1 MGKIQDGKYPV
12 STCKSDSNIIYDD
25 LWDKKER
32 AVMAG
37 IEMWKFFDEMNELVY
52 AADMDTHELLYMNKK
67 ALKLYGLQL
76 TEQLAG
82 RKCYEV
88 MQNASAPCAICN
100 GRELSEGY
108 FKEWRYY
115 NPVLNKYLMVKDTM
129 QQIDGRRVRVEI
141 AIDVSAENQQ
151 KNMVHNYQHLE
162 SLINEALRIALQAP
176 DLENSLKIVLEY
188 LGKALDGER
197 AYIFEKNE
205 KGGDDNTYEW
215 VANGVTP
222 QKDNLQNVPPEVCAG
237 WYRIF
242 YEDKCVVIDD
252 IEKIRTKDTLVYET
266 LKQQS
271 VSSIVVVPLYSDGKV
286 IGFYGVD
293 NPPVEALGYIS
304 NMLQIMGHFIES
316 LLKMRNLV
324 RNLQA
329 MSYSDQMTQFGNR
342 YAMKEYLENIR
353 PERSIGVVY
362 GDITGLKRVN
372 DEAGHEAGDRLI
384 LSVCRCMREAFD
396 DSYTLFRIGGDEL
409 LAISEGIGETEFGEQ
424 VEKMKAYMKEYA
436 VNMSVGAVWRNDAAE
451 GVQSIMTEAEK
462 LMYKD
467 KASYYA
473 AAGINRRK

>member
-1 MGKIQDGKYPV
+1 
-12 STCKSDSNIIYDD
+12 
-25 LWDKKER
+25 
-32 AVMAG
+32 MAE

-52 AADMDTHELLYMNKK
+52 AADIDTHELLYMNKK
-67 ALKLYGLQL
+67 ALQLYGLQSA
-76 TEQLAG
+76 EQLAG

-88 MQNASAPCAICN
+88 MQKASAPCAICN

-115 NPVLNKYLMVKDTM
+115 NPVVNKYLMVKDTM
-129 QQIDGRRVRVEI
+129 QQIDGRRVRVEL
-141 AIDVSAENQQ
+141 AMDVSADNQQ

-162 SLINEALRIALQAP
+162 SLINEALRIALQASDP
-176 DLENSLKIVLEY
+176 ENSLKIVLEY
-188 LGKALDGER
+188 LGKALEGER

-237 WYRIF
+237 WYHIF

-271 VSSIVVVPLYSDGKV
+271 ISSIVVVPLCSDGNV

-293 NPPVEALGYIS
+293 NPPVETLGYTS

-329 MSYSDQMTQFGNR
+329 MSYSDQLTQFGNR
-342 YAMKEYLENIR
+342 YAMKEYLDHFR
-353 PERSIGVVY
+353 PDRSIGMVY

-396 DSYTLFRIGGDEL
+396 ASYTLFRIGGDEL
-409 LAISEGIGETEFGEQ
+409 LAIGAGIGETAFGEQ
-424 VEKMKAYMKEYA
+424 VEQMKAYMKEYG
-436 VNMSVGAVWRNDAAE
+436 VNMSVGAVWRNNAAE
-451 GVQSIMTEAEK
+451 GIQSIMTEAEK

>member
-1 MGKIQDGKYPV
+1 
-12 STCKSDSNIIYDD
+12 
-25 LWDKKER
+25 
-32 AVMAG
+32 MAEV
-37 IEMWKFFDEMNELVY
+37 EMWKFFDEMNELVY
-52 AADMDTHELLYMNKK
+52 AADIDTHELLYMNKK
-67 ALKLYGLQL
+67 ALQLYGLQSA
-76 TEQLAG
+76 EQLAG
-82 RKCYEV
+82 KKCYEV
-88 MQNASAPCAICN
+88 MQNAYAPCAICN

-129 QQIDGRRVRVEI
+129 QQVDGRRVRVEL
-141 AIDVSAENQQ
+141 AMDVSADNQQ

-162 SLINEALRIALQAP
+162 SLINEALRIALQASDP
-176 DLENSLKIVLEY
+176 ENSLKIVLEY
-188 LGKALDGER
+188 LGKALEGER

-222 QKDNLQNVPPEVCAG
+222 EKDNLQNVPPEVCAG

-242 YEDKCVVIDD
+242 YEDKCVVIDN
-252 IEKIRTKDTLVYET
+252 IEKIRKKDILVYET
-266 LKQQS
+266 LKRQNISS
-271 VSSIVVVPLYSDGKV
+271 VVVVPLYSDGNV

-293 NPPVEALGYIS
+293 NPPVEALGYTS

-329 MSYSDQMTQFGNR
+329 MSYSDQLTQFGNR
-342 YAMKEYLENIR
+342 YAMREYLDNIR
-353 PERSIGVVY
+353 PERSIGMVY

-372 DEAGHEAGDRLI
+372 DEAGHEAGDCLI
-384 LSVCRCMREAFD
+384 LSACRCMREAFD
-396 DSYTLFRIGGDEL
+396 ASYTLFRIGGDEL
-409 LAISEGIGETEFGEQ
+409 LAISAGIGETEFGEN
-424 VEKMKAYMKEYA
+424 VEKMKAYMKEYD
-436 VNMSVGAVWRNDAAE
+436 VNMSIGAVWRNDAAE
-451 GVQSIMTEAEK
+451 GIQSIMTEAEK
-462 LMYKD
+462 LMYED